1 MRVTKADRRRSRRGA
16 TAVETALVLIPL
28 LTFVLGIFE
37 FGRLFMVRNLAANAC
52 REGARYAVVH
62 TYDKTTAQIQAQV
75 QAMFAG
81 QEQNLQGMTIQ
92 LFRSDPATGTNLG
105 AWTDAKFGEGVTVQV
120 NGTYRPVVPNLLMMG
135 ATIPVQTSSTMLS
148 EAN

>member
-1 MRVTKADRRRSRRGA
+1 MRVTKADRRRIRSRRGV

-28 LTFVLGIFE
+28 LTFILGIFE
-37 FGRLFMVRNLAANAC
+37 YGRFFMVLNLASNAC

-62 TYDKTTAQIQAQV
+62 TYDKTTAQV

-81 QEQNLQGMTIQ
+81 QDQNLQGMTIQ
-92 LFRSDPATGTNLG
+92 LFRSNPATGTNLG

-120 NGTYRPVVPNLLMMG
+120 NGTYRTVVPSLLLIKELDRRSG
-135 ATIPVQTSSTMLS
+135 LVNDAQRGEL
-148 EAN
+148 N